1 MHIGNLYYISKPQP
15 NIPRE
20 DRYLAE
26 VNRDIKKSFI
36 HEEDALLFLFD
47 NGIRYFQRFTKDI
60 LEYKNTKNI
69 PTYELC
75 HLNNRVGYISHGNQP
90 YTDETGKVQKRKA
103 FIWRFIGYGRSCFA
117 PTREELKEKV
127 ASLIQQYK
135 EDREGKGFNIYPFY
149 TRHCR

>member
-1 MHIGNLYYISKPQP
+1 MHIGNLYYLSKPQS

-26 VNRDIKKSFI
+26 VNRDIRKSFI
-36 HEEDALLFLFD
+36 YEEDALLFLFD

-75 HLNNRVGYISHGNQP
+75 HLNNRVGYITYGNQP
-90 YTDETGKVQKRKA
+90 YINETGKVEKRKA
-103 FIWRFIGYGRSCFA
+103 YIWRFIGYGRSCFA
-117 PTREELKEKV
+117 PTREELEGKV
-127 ASLIQQYK
+127 TSLIQQYK
-135 EDREGKGFNIYPFY
+135 EDGEGKGFNIYPFY

>member
-1 MHIGNLYYISKPQP
+1 
-15 NIPRE
+15 

-26 VNRDIKKSFI
+26 VNRNIKKTFI
-36 HEEDALLFLFD
+36 YEEDALLFLFD

-75 HLNNRVGYISHGNQP
+75 HLNNRVGYISYGNQS
-90 YTDETGKVQKRKA
+90 YINETGKLEKRKA
-103 FIWRFIGYGRSCFA
+103 YIWRFIGYGRSCFA
-117 PTREELKEKV
+117 PTREELEDKV
-127 ASLIQQYK
+127 TSLIQQYK